1 MGEFRKYRPY
11 YALNALR
18 FNGGAFNNNS
28 YSSYYYAYDNSK
40 TRVPN
45 FKDIAGIEYGWLK
58 NLASYVMYSVSS
70 NRTITVSGI
79 ENTYV
84 RHGEWLGYQY
94 QPFIY
99 LTPFAT
105 SDKLSNYS
113 VDDYEYATNLVGI
126 TYFQRSH
133 YVAKDVNKILYS
145 MSIFNNNVDSYAS
158 NDDPTFVANTF
169 YSLVDENYIL
179 LTECPSDWITNYTEY
194 YKLVPAKD
202 INVSCIKFRAPMLA
216 DSSTDR
222 TYVNA
227 RATESAYSSLGN
239 SNYNGIVP
247 IFALLCAYFL
257 DEEVTIHPGDS
268 YLLSLSFESS
278 QF

>member
-18 FNGGAFNNNS
+18 FNGGIYNS
-28 YSSYYYAYDNSK
+28 NYNSGYYNAYDNSK

-58 NLASYVMYSVSS
+58 NLASYVMYSPGNSK
-70 NRTITVSGI
+70 TITVSGI
-79 ENTYV
+79 ENVYV

-94 QPFIY
+94 QPFIN
-99 LTPFAT
+99 LRPFAT

-113 VDDYEYATNLVGI
+113 VDDYEYATNLVGV
-126 TYFQRSH
+126 TYYQIAH

-145 MSIFNNNVDSYAS
+145 MSIFNDNVDSYAA
-158 NDDPTFVANTF
+158 NDDPTFVTDTF

-179 LTECPSDWITNYTEY
+179 LSTVPSDWNTNYMNY
-194 YKLVPAKD
+194 YKLVPAED
-202 INVSCIKFRAPMLA
+202 IKVSCIKFRAPMLA

-222 TYVNA
+222 TYASA
-227 RATESAYSSLGN
+227 RTTETQYSSISY
-239 SNYNGIVP
+239 SNYSGIVP